1 MLSRRV
7 ALQTGPCQCSGEV
20 QTCFAGLEQACAECS
35 ADAGPFCRHR
45 WSLHGLGVAWPSQSG
60 PVLKFG
66 TSRSKSNECDEAV
79 VPDSEDRKWLYS
91 ALFASLGD
99 QSPEDG
105 LLPVSH
111 VQWNQLLK
119 QAATLAGI
127 ADWRVSAH
135 ILRHVGPS
143 HDFLNKLR
151 SRPEILKRGR
161 WKSDRCMGRY
171 EKSAHMASKL
181 DALPSP
187 TLHFLKTSQA
197 ALPAVLGSGAAL
209 PVAVRRFLERGQ

>member
-7 ALQTGPCQCSGEV
+7 ALQTGPCQCSGKV
-20 QTCFAGLEQACAECS
+20 QTCFAGLEQTCAECS
-35 ADAGPFCRHR
+35 ADAVPFAGIAGVCVALVWLGHLRVALCTLLAVDAYLRPMDLLSCTVRQLIRGSEGFGRGYRH
-45 WSLHGLGVAWPSQSG
+45 
-60 PVLKFG
+60 PVLYLHPGFG

-79 VPDSEDRKWLYS
+79 VLDSEDRKWLYS
-91 ALFASLGD
+91 ALFASLAD

-127 ADWRVSAH
+127 ADWRISAH

-143 HDFLNKLR
+143 HDFLYKLR

-161 WKSDRCMGRY
+161 WKSDRCMG
-171 EKSAHMASKL
+171 
-181 DALPSP
+181 
-187 TLHFLKTSQA
+187 
-197 ALPAVLGSGAAL
+197 
-209 PVAVRRFLERGQ
+209 